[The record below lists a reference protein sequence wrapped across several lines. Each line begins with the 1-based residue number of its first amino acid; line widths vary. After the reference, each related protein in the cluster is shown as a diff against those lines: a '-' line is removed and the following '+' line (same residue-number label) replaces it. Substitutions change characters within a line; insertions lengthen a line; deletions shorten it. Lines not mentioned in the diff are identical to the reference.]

1 MFHKRA
7 QCRAGRRHCSERD
20 QAKAGAGTGTVG
32 GGEGGG
38 GARAAA
44 GTVAAAGNVA
54 EAVRGHNLLHSVV
67 ILRRCWMSCMTHTHT
82 HILHTHTHAC
92 EPFLPI
98 LENFAVWHSLNI
110 VK

>member
-1 MFHKRA
+1 MPGVA
-7 QCRAGRRHCSERD
+7 IVQRD
-20 QAKAGAGTGTVG
+20 QAKAGAGTVTRT
-32 GGEGGG
+32 GEGG
-38 GARAAA
+38 GARAEA
-44 GTVAAAGNVA
+44 GAAAGNVA